1 MIEIIETPVAS
12 RALDR
17 LLDRRAYLGLLS
29 ALAEHPN
36 AGARIR
42 GGGGPRKIRWSRTGE
57 GKRGGIRV
65 IYQVSGDRIY
75 VLYAYAKNE
84 TRDLTRAQIK
94 ELRRLLE
101 S

>member
-17 LLDRRAYLGLLS
+17 L
-29 ALAEHPN
+29 
-36 AGARIR
+36 
-42 GGGGPRKIRWSRTGE
+42 
-57 GKRGGIRV
+57 
-65 IYQVSGDRIY
+65 
-75 VLYAYAKNE
+75 NE

>member
-1 MIEIIETPVAS
+1 MVCSPLSPSIRT
-12 RALDR
+12 RALG
-17 LLDRRAYLGLLS
+17 Y
-29 ALAEHPN
+29 AE
-36 AGARIR
+36 GAVH
-42 GGGGPRKIRWSRTGE
+42 GKRWSRTGE

-75 VLYAYAKNE
+75 VLFAYAKNE